1 MCTVYNLILGPGL
14 AKWFYDGSIERNDIN
29 SISQYLISKQFL
41 QIIINDTN
49 DIGMMVKRVKQMTIF
64 DN

>member
-1 MCTVYNLILGPGL
+1 MCTVYNLILGPDL
-14 AKWFYDGSIERNDIN
+14 AKWFYDGSIERNDKN

-41 QIIINDTN
+41 QIINETN

>member
-1 MCTVYNLILGPGL
+1 MIKIV
-14 AKWFYDGSIERNDIN
+14 KN

-41 QIIINDTN
+41 QILINDTN
-49 DIGMMVKRVKQMTIF
+49 DIGMLVNRVKQMTIF

>member
-1 MCTVYNLILGPGL
+1 MIVQLREMI
-14 AKWFYDGSIERNDIN
+14 KIVKN

-41 QIIINDTN
+41 QILINDTN
-49 DIGMMVKRVKQMTIF
+49 DLGMLVKRVKQMTIF

>member
-1 MCTVYNLILGPGL
+1 MTYI
-14 AKWFYDGSIERNDIN
+14 WFYDRSIERNDKN

-41 QIIINDTN
+41 QILINDTN
-49 DIGMMVKRVKQMTIF
+49 DIGMLVKRVKQMTIF